1 MIQPARSVRSAG
13 GAALCTCLVASTLV
27 AAPVLASPPPTAAPA
42 VELTAS
48 TTPFD
53 VTVPELIEQID
64 RFATLVEPLTPDT
77 KPSASQDIAA
87 AAVPLL
93 SAASGTPI
101 ANGVGQ
107 IAATILRGVVGLLA
121 PFVRI
126 PALTPLVGGAILAIT
141 FVGGIA
147 VAAIYGVIAQIEGVI
162 GAVIGTIA
170 AALGGIVGLPA
181 TLSGAATA
189 GTLAGPAPVL
199 RTAVTFVDPEQTDPD
214 PVGTADSA
222 RTNERN
228 DTEQDRTEVQTFDE
242 PEAPGVGDP
251 LETITDPE
259 TTVLTAPEG
268 AEPAFDP
275 DELLSDEPEAEVDQH
290 ELTSD
295 PSSQHDE
302 EETGA
307 DPAPASPSG
316 DSDPANDGDDAPAS
330 DET

>member
-27 AAPVLASPPPTAAPA
+27 AAPGPASPPPAAAPA
-42 VELTAS
+42 VELKAS
-48 TTPFD
+48 TTPFN

-87 AAVPLL
+87 AAPLL
-93 SAASGTPI
+93 SAATGTPI

-107 IAATILRGVVGLLA
+107 IAAAVLRGVVGLLA
-121 PFVRI
+121 PLVRI
-126 PALTPLVGGAILAIT
+126 PALTPLVGGAILTIT

-162 GAVIGTIA
+162 GAVIGTIG

-181 TLSGAATA
+181 TLLSGATTA
-189 GTLAGPAPVL
+189 GAVTGSAPVL
-199 RTAVTFVDPEQTDPD
+199 RTAATFIDPKQTDPD

-228 DTEQDRTEVQTFDE
+228 GTDLDDIEVQTFDE
-242 PEAPGVGDP
+242 PEAPGGGDP

-259 TTVLTAPEG
+259 TTELTAPED
-268 AEPAFDP
+268 AEPVSDP
-275 DELLSDEPEAEVDQH
+275 DELLSDELEDEIDEHDPTA
-290 ELTSD
+290 D
-295 PSSQHDE
+295 PSSQPDE
-302 EETGA
+302 DETGE
-307 DPAPASPSG
+307 DPASASPSG
-316 DSDPANDGDDAPAS
+316 ESAPTDDDAPAS

>member
-1 MIQPARSVRSAG
+1 MLG
-13 GAALCTCLVASTLV
+13 GVDHRRGTR
-27 AAPVLASPPPTAAPA
+27 PGEPTAGRA

-53 VTVPELIEQID
+53 VTVPELIGQID
-64 RFATLVEPLTPDT
+64 RFATLVEPFTPRT
-77 KPSASQDIAA
+77 KSSPSQDIAA

-93 SAASGTPI
+93 SAAIGTPI
-101 ANGVGQ
+101 ATGVGQ
-107 IAATILRGVVGLLA
+107 LGAAVLRGVVGLLA

-126 PALTPLVGGAILAIT
+126 PALTPLVGGAILTIT

-162 GAVIGTIA
+162 GAVIGTIG

-181 TLSGAATA
+181 TLLSGAATA
-189 GTLAGPAPVL
+189 GTLAGSAPVL
-199 RTAVTFVDPEQTDPD
+199 RTADTFLDPEQTDPD

-228 DTEQDRTEVQTFDE
+228 DTEQDRTELQTFDE
-242 PEAPGVGDP
+242 PEAPVSGDP
-251 LETITDPE
+251 LETVTDPE
-259 TTVLTAPEG
+259 TTVLTAPED
-268 AEPAFDP
+268 AEPVSEP
-275 DELLSDEPEAEVDQH
+275 DELLSDEPEAEIDQH

-295 PSSQHDE
+295 PSSPHDE
-302 EETGA
+302 DETGE

-316 DSDPANDGDDAPAS
+316 DSTPANDGDPAPGVRRDLTQHSTPVAKANRGRVCG
-330 DET
+330 